1 MSGPLVCGNKF
12 RQRVCSG
19 EVLVGTI
26 VSLNSPQAA
35 EILSDAGFDWLFI
48 DAEHGAYDPLAVE
61 ALIQATGDRTPC
73 LVRIPVHEEAWIEKM
88 LDVGASGII
97 APQVNTVAQARQV
110 VNYSK
115 YPPQGERGV
124 GVARAQRY
132 GVQFENYLAQA
143 NDALLTVIQIEH
155 KDAVDNIREL
165 VTVAGVDVLFIGPY
179 DLSTSLGIPG
189 QVDDPAVQES
199 IAEVLGVCREAGR
212 VPGIFGIAPD
222 TVSRYVEMGFT
233 LVGVGVDAMFLSQA
247 ASQALRDV
255 RA

>member
-1 MSGPLVCGNKF
+1 MSGPLVCENKF

-26 VSLNSPQAA
+26 VSLNSPQVA